1 MRQKKSLCF
10 KFVAV
15 KQINE
20 KRGVTCNKFRALA
33 SLNKEKYG
41 FFIYILDILMIER
54 LAHYTW
60 KGSKRVSKSYNESS
74 NSSLYGSCS
83 KLDFLFIYLKENP
96 NEAHHT
102 CLLAMC

>member
-41 FFIYILDILMIER
+41 FFIYILDILMNGWHII
-54 LAHYTW
+54 LG
-60 KGSKRVSKSYNESS
+60 K
-74 NSSLYGSCS
+74 
-83 KLDFLFIYLKENP
+83 DLKESQNLIM
-96 NEAHHT
+96 NLATVACMEAA
-102 CLLAMC
+102 LNWISFSSI